1 MNINQEVIESIY
13 TDINNSKMKINS
25 YAAILDNIVSSGL
38 TLSKIEVEEY
48 LLTLALD
55 LKQASQDIE
64 KSINKLEV

>member
-25 YAAILDNIVSSGL
+25 YAVILDNIVSSGL
-38 TLSKIEVEEY
+38 TLSKIELEEY